1 MSDPRVTLVGK
12 PGCHLCDQARTTV
25 AEVCAESGTPW
36 AEMSILDDP
45 VLADRFAEQIP
56 VVLVDGEVHDFW
68 HVDAA
73 RLRGAL
79 AGPPPA

>member
-1 MSDPRVTLVGK
+1 MADSRVTLVGK
-12 PGCHLCDQARTTV
+12 PGCHLCDQARITV